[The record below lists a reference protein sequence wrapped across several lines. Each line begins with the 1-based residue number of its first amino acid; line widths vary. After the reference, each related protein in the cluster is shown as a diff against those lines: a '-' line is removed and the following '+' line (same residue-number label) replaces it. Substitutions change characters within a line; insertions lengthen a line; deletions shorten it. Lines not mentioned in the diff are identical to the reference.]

1 MDVGNWG
8 RSTPGC
14 SCTLRFAEGCTKST
28 ECKQTFRLSRC
39 ALLRSIF
46 SSPHSSPAQSFIS
59 YPPLFAS
66 SFQLNVPAVFS
77 VDPNAVMPRKMLFGL
92 CFFHALIQE
101 PDTIFM
107 QSCIRIGR
115 TPIRPNG
122 CWSIFTFSSHR
133 TARGWPPSS
142 PLNEHLQVLSQA
154 RTPEPHS
161 PPSFLAGGRPP
172 PTRNRHQT
180 PNEWHT
186 VPIQ

>member
-1 MDVGNWG
+1 MKAETISDQPYVVLSLWHG
-8 RSTPGC
+8 RGELGEIDPGLLLHTQVC
-14 SCTLRFAEGCTKST
+14 G
-28 ECKQTFRLSRC
+28 RLYKVHRVQANLQAQQMRTSPLN
-39 ALLRSIF
+39 LLF
-46 SSPHSSPAQSFIS
+46 SSFLTPAQSFIS

-142 PLNEHLQVLSQA
+142 PLNLSLI
-154 RTPEPHS
+154 H
-161 PPSFLAGGRPP
+161 
-172 PTRNRHQT
+172 
-180 PNEWHT
+180 
-186 VPIQ
+186 I